1 MNLLLIEPGELEGSR
16 ARITGPRAEHAR
28 LVLRVAVGRRLRVGV
43 VGGPLGEG
51 EVVRV
56 DAAAVELALTL
67 EAEVPPR
74 PTLDVVLAVPRPKT
88 LAKLVPDLVSM
99 GVDRLFL
106 IRTWKVEKP
115 YLESPL
121 LTPEGYLPLLRA
133 GAMQGRLTH
142 LPEVHVAP
150 LFRPWIED
158 EAPQL
163 FARAG
168 VRWVLHP
175 TAPGTPASVA
185 PLPAAERAVVAI
197 GPEAGF
203 VDFEVERFAAA
214 GFTPLS
220 LGDRPLRVEVAAV
233 ATLAQLELLRALS
246 ATMGGPATHGA

>member
-1 MNLLLIEPGELEGSR
+1 MNLLLIEPDEVDGAR

-28 LVLRVAVGRRLRVGV
+28 QVLGVAVGRRLRVGV

-51 EVVRV
+51 EVVEVGPRV
-56 DAAAVELALTL
+56 VELALVL
-67 EAEVPPR
+67 EAEAPPR

-99 GVDRLFL
+99 GIDRLFL

-121 LTPEGYLPLLRA
+121 LSPDGYGPLLRA

-163 FARAG
+163 FAGAG

-175 TAPGTPASVA
+175 TAPRTTAQLGAVA
-185 PLPAAERAVVAI
+185 AAERAVVAL

-203 VDFEVERFAAA
+203 VDFEVERFVAA

-220 LGDRPLRVEVAAV
+220 LGARPLRVEVAAV

-246 ATMGGPATHGA
+246 RPPMAPPADGA

>member
-1 MNLLLIEPGELEGSR
+1 MNLLLIEPDEVDGAR

-28 LVLRVAVGRRLRVGV
+28 AVLGVVVGRRLRVGV

-51 EVVRV
+51 EVVAV
-56 DAAAVELALTL
+56 DASAVELVLTL
-67 EAEVPPR
+67 EATVPPR

-99 GVDRLFL
+99 GIDRLFL

-121 LTPEGYLPLLRA
+121 LTPAGYLPLLRA
-133 GAMQGRLTH
+133 GALQGRLTH
-142 LPEVHVAP
+142 RPEVHVAP

-175 TAPGTPASVA
+175 TALRTPASVG

-246 ATMGGPATHGA
+246 GATGASSTHCA